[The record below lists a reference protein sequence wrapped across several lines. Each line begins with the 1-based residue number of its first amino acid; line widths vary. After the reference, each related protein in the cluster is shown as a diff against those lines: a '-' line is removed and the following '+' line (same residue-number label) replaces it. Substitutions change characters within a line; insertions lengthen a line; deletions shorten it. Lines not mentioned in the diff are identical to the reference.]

1 MGTDV
6 PWFKEGLGDLRGLD
20 TLEKL
25 AKVALGD
32 GETPGVDRAAVDA
45 LLSTTSTRAG
55 ETGLKI
61 GKLAELF
68 SPRCRSRSRA
78 GRR

>member
-32 GETPGVDRAAVDA
+32 GETPGIDRPAVDA
-45 LLSTTSTRAG
+45 LLSTTSTQ
-55 ETGLKI
+55 
-61 GKLAELF
+61 
-68 SPRCRSRSRA
+68 A
-78 GRR
+78 GRPA

>member
-32 GETPGVDRAAVDA
+32 GETRV
-45 LLSTTSTRAG
+45 STGPPSTRCSAPP
-55 ETGLKI
+55 
-61 GKLAELF
+61 A
-68 SPRCRSRSRA
+68 PRP
-78 GRR
+78 GRPA